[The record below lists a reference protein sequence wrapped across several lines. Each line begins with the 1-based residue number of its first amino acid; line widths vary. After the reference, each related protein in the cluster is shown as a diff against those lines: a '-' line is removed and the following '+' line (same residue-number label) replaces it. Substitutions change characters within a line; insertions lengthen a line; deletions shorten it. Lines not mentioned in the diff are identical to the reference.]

1 MIINDI
7 KIISEGYCFA
17 KTYKLPDFINYK
29 ISCSDPNLEITRFNQ
44 AVLKA
49 NQDLEKETS
58 SYFVIQKMILND
70 NLLKTTVTDLIIN
83 KKISAEASLIQ
94 AIKNFKSEMLKSQ
107 STYLQERVYDL
118 EDMCQRLLHI
128 LVDTKIKLPTTDFI
142 LVVDELLPS
151 ILLQHL
157 NNIKGIITKKAGY
170 LSHGAILARTLE
182 IPFITTNMTIPND
195 TNVIIDT
202 RLKHLIINPSNKEI
216 NELKVTNNENVIL
229 RPHEG
234 FQLLANVFGN
244 EEIEKVKKYG
254 FDGIGLYRTEFVFM
268 HNNRPLTYEEQLNIY
283 TDAVTKLGPLSFC
296 FRTFDIGDDKQIP
309 YIKTH
314 KKGFLNYVNNKEM
327 FEEQIKAFINSNL
340 YGKMKIMFPMIET
353 KEEFNYLKSWVLRIK
368 KELNNDV
375 PLKIGMM
382 LETKSALENIY
393 DFNEADFFSIG
404 TNDLT
409 MQLYHLNREKAKKIP
424 AKYILDLKN
433 KLIDVINYCNKTN
446 KELSMCGELAAIP
459 EATKSFLQIG
469 LKNFSVSPSAYKDLN
484 ESVCKYLESIK

>member
-17 KTYKLPDFINYK
+17 KTYKISDFVNYN
-29 ISCSDPNLEITRFNQ
+29 ITCSDSNLEITRFNQ
-44 AVLKA
+44 AILQA
-49 NQDLEKETS
+49 NQDLENETS

-94 AIKNFKSEMLKSQ
+94 AIKNFKNEMLKSQ

-118 EDMCQRLLHI
+118 EDMCQRLLNI
-128 LVDTKIKLPTTDFI
+128 LVDAKIKFPTTDFI

-151 ILLQHL
+151 ILLEHL

-195 TNVIIDT
+195 TFVIIDT

-216 NELKVTNNENVIL
+216 KELKVTNNENVSL
-229 RPHEG
+229 GPHVG

-244 EEIEKVKKYG
+244 EEIAKVKKYG

-268 HNNRPLTYEEQLNIY
+268 HNNRPLTYDEQLNIY

-327 FEEQIKAFINSNL
+327 FEDQIKAFINSNL

-353 KEEFNYLKSWVLRIK
+353 KEEFNYLKSWVLKIK

-424 AKYILDLKN
+424 TKYIIDLKN
-433 KLIDVINYCNKTN
+433 KLVDVINYCNKTD

-459 EATKSFLQIG
+459 EATKLFMQIG
-469 LKNFSVSPSAYKDLN
+469 LKNFSVSPSAFKDLN
-484 ESVCKYLESIK
+484 ESVCKYLENIK